1 MCSLINNLRMVNI
14 NEVYNIVL
22 TITNKDNRGY
32 ITPEEFNNLADQA
45 QNEIFESY
53 FNKELMYESSVAV
66 ETDFADPV
74 LLTSEKINLFYASAS
89 LTASNNLWSLP
100 SDLYKIGVVSVN
112 NVDADLASHKDL
124 KYINL
129 SPLTSPVSD
138 QPVYTINGNAIK
150 VYPLT
155 VTSGVSL
162 EYLKKPNKPK
172 WGYLMPTASQIASGV
187 PNKPIY
193 DSTVFDPSVDDYGAT
208 SKSLNF
214 ELHSSEKNELVYKI
228 LTLAGVT
235 IKQADV
241 AGFGQQK
248 EQQLQVTEQ

>member
-1 MCSLINNLRMVNI
+1 MVNI

-45 QNEIFESY
+45 QNEIFENY
-53 FNKELMYESSVAV
+53 FNKQAMYESGVAIS
-66 ETDFADPV
+66 TDFSDPV
-74 LLTSEKINLFYASAS
+74 LSNSEKINIFYASS
-89 LTASNNLWSLP
+89 NLTVSNNLWALP
-100 SDLYKIGVVSVN
+100 SDLYKVGIVSVN

-129 SPLTSPVSD
+129 SPLTAPVST
-138 QPVYTINGNAIK
+138 QPVYTINGSAIK
-150 VYPLT
+150 IYPST
-155 VTSGVSL
+155 VVSNVLL

-172 WGYLMPTASQIASGV
+172 WGYLMPTAQQVASGV

-193 DSTVFDPSVDDYGAT
+193 DSTVFNPSTDDYSNTA
-208 SKSLNF
+208 KSLNF
-214 ELHSSEKNELVYKI
+214 ELHPSEKNELVYKI

-235 IKQADV
+235 IKQADI
-241 AGFGQQK
+241 AGFGQSK
-248 EQQLQVTEQ
+248 DQQLQATEQ

>member
-1 MCSLINNLRMVNI
+1 MVNI

-53 FNKELMYESSVAV
+53 FNKQLMYESNIAIN
-66 ETDFADPV
+66 TDFSDPE
-74 LLTSEKINLFYASAS
+74 LLTSEKINIFYNSS
-89 LTASNNLWSLP
+89 TLTLSNELWGLP
-100 SDLYKIGVVSVN
+100 DDLYKIGVVSVN
-112 NVDADLASHKDL
+112 SVDADLASHKDL

-129 SPLTSPVSD
+129 SPLTAPVAD

-150 VYPLT
+150 IYPSS
-155 VTSGVSL
+155 VTTGVLL

-193 DSTVFDPSVDDYGAT
+193 DSTVFDPTTDDYGAT

-228 LTLAGVT
+228 LTLAGVI

>member
-1 MCSLINNLRMVNI
+1 MVNI

-53 FNKELMYESSVAV
+53 FNKQLMYESNIAIN
-66 ETDFADPV
+66 TDFSDPE
-74 LLTSEKINLFYASAS
+74 LLTSEKINIFYNSS
-89 LTASNNLWSLP
+89 TLTLSNQLWSLP
-100 SDLYKIGVVSVN
+100 DDLYKIGVVSVN
-112 NVDADLASHKDL
+112 SVDADLASHKDL

-129 SPLTSPVSD
+129 SPLTAPVAD

-150 VYPLT
+150 IYPSS
-155 VTSGVSL
+155 VTTGVLL

-193 DSTVFDPSVDDYGAT
+193 DSTVFDPTTDDYGAT

-214 ELHSSEKNELVYKI
+214 ELHSSEKMN
-228 LTLAGVT
+228 
-235 IKQADV
+235 
-241 AGFGQQK
+241 
-248 EQQLQVTEQ
+248 

>member
-1 MCSLINNLRMVNI
+1 MVNI

-53 FNKELMYESSVAV
+53 FNKQLMYESNIAIN
-66 ETDFADPV
+66 TDFSDPE
-74 LLTSEKINLFYASAS
+74 LLTSEKINIFYNSS
-89 LTASNNLWSLP
+89 TLTLSNQLWSLP
-100 SDLYKIGVVSVN
+100 DDLYKIGVVSVN
-112 NVDADLASHKDL
+112 SVDADLASHKDL

-129 SPLTSPVSD
+129 SPLTAPVAD

-150 VYPLT
+150 IYPSS
-155 VTSGVSL
+155 VTTGVLL

-193 DSTVFDPSVDDYGAT
+193 DSTVFDPTTDDYGTT

-228 LTLAGVT
+228 LTLAGVI

>member
-1 MCSLINNLRMVNI
+1 MVNI

-53 FNKELMYESSVAV
+53 FNKQLMYESNIAID
-66 ETDFADPV
+66 TDFSDPE
-74 LLTSEKINLFYASAS
+74 LLTSEKINIFYNSAA
-89 LTASNNLWSLP
+89 LTLANQVWSLP
-100 SDLYKIGVVSVN
+100 DDLYKIGVVSVN
-112 NVDADLASHKDL
+112 SVDADLASHKDL

-129 SPLTSPVSD
+129 SPLTAPVAD
-138 QPVYTINGNAIK
+138 QPVYTINGSAIK
-150 VYPLT
+150 IYPSSIT
-155 VTSGVSL
+155 TGVLL

-172 WGYLMPTASQIASGV
+172 WGYLMPTASQIAAGV
-187 PNKPIY
+187 ANKPIY
-193 DSTVFDPSVDDYGAT
+193 DPTVFNPATDDYGAT

-228 LTLAGVT
+228 LTLAGVI

>member
-1 MCSLINNLRMVNI
+1 MVNI

-53 FNKELMYESSVAV
+53 FNKQLMYESNIAIN
-66 ETDFADPV
+66 TDFSDPE
-74 LLTSEKINLFYASAS
+74 LLTSEKINIFYNSS
-89 LTASNNLWSLP
+89 TLTLSNQLWSLP
-100 SDLYKIGVVSVN
+100 DDLYKIGVVSVN
-112 NVDADLASHKDL
+112 SVDADLASHKDL

-129 SPLTSPVSD
+129 SPLTAPVAD

-150 VYPLT
+150 IYPSS
-155 VTSGVSL
+155 VTTGVLL

-193 DSTVFDPSVDDYGAT
+193 DSTVFDPTTDDYGAT

-228 LTLAGVT
+228 LTLAGVI

>member
-1 MCSLINNLRMVNI
+1 MVNI

-53 FNKELMYESSVAV
+53 FNKQLMYESNIAID
-66 ETDFADPV
+66 TDFSDPE
-74 LLTSEKINLFYASAS
+74 LLTSEKINIFYNSAA
-89 LTASNNLWSLP
+89 LTLANQAWSLP
-100 SDLYKIGVVSVN
+100 DDLYKIGVVSVN
-112 NVDADLASHKDL
+112 SVDADLASHKDL

-129 SPLTSPVSD
+129 SPLTAPVAD
-138 QPVYTINGNAIK
+138 QPVYTINGSAIK
-150 VYPLT
+150 IYPSSIT
-155 VTSGVSL
+155 TGVLL

-172 WGYLMPTASQIASGV
+172 WGYLMPTASQIAAGV
-187 PNKPIY
+187 ANKPIY
-193 DSTVFDPSVDDYGAT
+193 DPTVFNPATDDYGAT

-228 LTLAGVT
+228 LTLAGVI

>member
-1 MCSLINNLRMVNI
+1 MVNI

-53 FNKELMYESSVAV
+53 FNKQLMYESNIAID
-66 ETDFADPV
+66 TDFSDPE
-74 LLTSEKINLFYASAS
+74 LLTSEKINIFYNSAA
-89 LTASNNLWSLP
+89 LTLANQAWSLP
-100 SDLYKIGVVSVN
+100 DDLYKIGVVSVN
-112 NVDADLASHKDL
+112 SVDADLASHKDL

-129 SPLTSPVSD
+129 SPLTAPVAD
-138 QPVYTINGNAIK
+138 QPVYTINGSAIK
-150 VYPLT
+150 IYPLSIT
-155 VTSGVSL
+155 TGVLL

-172 WGYLMPTASQIASGV
+172 WGYLMPTASQIAAGV
-187 PNKPIY
+187 ANKPIY
-193 DSTVFDPSVDDYGAT
+193 DPTVFNPATDDYGAT

-228 LTLAGVT
+228 LTLAGVI